1 MARRRGFTLIEL
13 LVVIAIIALL
23 MAILMPALSRV
34 KKQAKSVTCLANLK
48 QWGLVFAMYA
58 NENNQ
63 QMGTA
68 GRDGHWLILSRPYLH
83 VVIRDGEAERYE
95 MYFCP
100 MATKTIAEGAELS
113 WAAYQY
119 SNQTH
124 GDYNYTA
131 SYGFNAWVY
140 TPPTGPGENYQDR
153 PGSGMW
159 RTLEAKGASNIPV
172 LTSCYHGGGCPDFRD
187 SPPSVRG
194 EAWPG
199 GHTDEMKR
207 FALDRHDGFANMLF
221 MDNSTQRVGLK
232 QMWTF
237 KWNRDFEVSGP
248 WTQAGGVVA
257 SDWPEWMQRFKD
269 Y

>member
-34 KKQAKSVTCLANLK
+34 KKQAKSVTCLANLR
-48 QWGLVFAMYA
+48 QWGLVFAMYG

-63 QMGTA
+63 QIATTGS
-68 GRDGHWLILSRPYLH
+68 DGYWLVISRPYLD
-83 VVIRDGEAERYE
+83 VVIKEGEADRYE
-95 MYFCP
+95 MYLCP

-113 WAAYQY
+113 RAAY
-119 SNQTH
+119 
-124 GDYNYTA
+124 GYNNPDGHYTA
-131 SYGFNAWVY
+131 SYGINAWVY
-140 TPPTGPGENYQDR
+140 TPPGGASDVYQDR

-159 RTLEAKGASNIPV
+159 RTLEAKGSSNIPV

-187 SPPSVRG
+187 SPPAVRG

-207 FALDRHDGFANMLF
+207 FALDRHDGFANTLL

-232 QMWTF
+232 EMWTL
-237 KWNRDFEVSGP
+237 KWNRDFEVNGP
-248 WTQAGGVVA
+248 WTQAGGAVP
-257 SDWPEWMQRFKD
+257 SDWPEWMHRFKD